1 MKVLCC
7 LFFGILTIA
16 NLVAQKPNKTK
27 KKDNALYESLKL
39 KIPKNFVKVKY
50 IKPTNDAHTI
60 WYESFKE
67 EKFLETMGKVV
78 NDVFKFDKT
87 LTLVLS
93 DCGKIN
99 AFYNPADRTLTIC
112 YELLAEMSR
121 FYAETIPDEVERGTK
136 IGNALAFIFFHEV
149 GHALIDLFK
158 LPITSKE
165 EDAADYFSFYL
176 LGSNGVPEGVMA
188 CMEGANFFMDSY
200 KQLVS
205 DTAYIRLKKEG
216 KEPSLPFWD
225 EHSLDIQRFYSIA
238 ALLYGSDP
246 DKYDYFIKDGLLGDR
261 RPNNAISE
269 YQKIK
274 AGWDKIL
281 KPYIKWRK

>member
-1 MKVLCC
+1 
-7 LFFGILTIA
+7 
-16 NLVAQKPNKTK
+16 
-27 KKDNALYESLKL
+27 LYESLKL